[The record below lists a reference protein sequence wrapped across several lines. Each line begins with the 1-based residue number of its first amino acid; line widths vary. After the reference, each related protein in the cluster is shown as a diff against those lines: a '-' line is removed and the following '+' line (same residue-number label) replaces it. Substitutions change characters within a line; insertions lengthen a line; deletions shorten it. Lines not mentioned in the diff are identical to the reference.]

1 MLTQKQL
8 ENYCS
13 LVLSVGVN
21 LQKDQ
26 ELLIMSPIECSYMA
40 RKLAKKAYELGAKY
54 VRVNY
59 QDEII
64 DKINFENASK
74 ETLQVVPQWFIDSK
88 MQLVKDNAC
97 YIVLD
102 AEDPEL
108 LANVDKD
115 KLLAYSI
122 ARQTALKEY
131 SSAVMRNDIRW
142 CVVSVPTEA
151 WAKVVLPNSNA
162 PIDELWELIAKT
174 MRLDEDDPVTAW
186 KNHIST
192 LTRRADYLNEKNFEY
207 LRFENKKGTNL
218 KVGLAT
224 NHKWIAAEE
233 IAKDGVKFIANMP
246 TEEIFT
252 APHKDKTNGILKSAL
267 PLVSDGNVIDE
278 FTLWFENGKIV
289 KYEAEKGY
297 DSLKNLIESDD
308 GSHYIGE
315 VALIGKNS
323 PVSNTGKL
331 FYNTLFDENASCHL
345 AIGKAYPTTVNDGDK
360 MTKEQLLQA
369 GLNDSIVHADFMIG
383 TKDLKVTGIA
393 FDGKETVIFDNG
405 EWII

>member
-26 ELLIMSPIECSYMA
+26 ELLIMSPIECAYMA
-40 RKLAKKAYELGAKY
+40 RNLAKKAYELGAKY

-74 ETLQVVPQWFIDSK
+74 ETLSVVPQWFIDSK

-151 WAKVVLPNSNA
+151 WAKVVLPDSNA

-186 KNHIST
+186 KNHIAT

-207 LRFENKKGTNL
+207 LRFENAKGTNL

-233 IAKDGVKFIANMP
+233 VAKDGVKFIANMP

-297 DSLKNLIESDD
+297 DSLKNLIEADN

-345 AIGKAYPTTVNDGDK
+345 AIGKAYPTTVKDGDK
-360 MTKEQLLQA
+360 MSKEELLNA

-383 TKDLKVTGIA
+383 TKDLKVTGIS
-393 FDGKETVIFDNG
+393 FDGQETIIFANG